1 MNKLFLFFLIGVF
14 VFNSCGQQ
22 QKEFT
27 DADFVTDTNDSVL
40 KHEKVNAVFGQA
52 LLLTQ
57 YKSID
62 ELKSVIR
69 IKYLKDSSGVFLSS
83 SCRGCEVT
91 HELKSGPGQDDF
103 SKAAKGN
110 SWNKMW
116 LGIRCPFAVWN
127 KKALTSIE
135 NLGRRKDD
143 IFGHPDVAFYDLAE
157 LMVQHISDED
167 RTNMSEKDLGEKG
180 YLNTFEHVTTSA
192 MMASIFSE
200 SIADFVGD
208 AHERSTMP
216 ELLTGKFTSQEI
228 TDIDFGPV
236 DNYLDLINN
245 EWGKRLGKIVKEKYH
260 INQNTLWTP
269 QLLADYLND
278 FESYYSWVFQIAF
291 KPVTPD
297 EEIIIQFAGKMN
309 KVI

>member
-1 MNKLFLFFLIGVF
+1 MNKLFFTLLLFLFAFISCEQQLVVYDENNSNAFSSDTLIQ
-14 VFNSCGQQ
+14 S
-22 QKEFT
+22 
-27 DADFVTDTNDSVL
+27 
-40 KHEKVNAVFGQA
+40 EKINPPIGQA

-57 YKSID
+57 YKSLN
-62 ELKSVIR
+62 ELKSVIK
-69 IKYLKDSSGVFLSS
+69 IKYLKDSSGVCLSCI
-83 SCRGCEVT
+83 CRGCEVT
-91 HELKSGPGQDDF
+91 HELKSGLGQDDF

-110 SWNKMW
+110 FWDKLR

-135 NLGRRKDD
+135 NLGRRKDN

-157 LMVQHISDED
+157 SMVLHISDED
-167 RTNMSEKDLGEKG
+167 RENMSEKDLGEKG

-216 ELLTGKFTSQEI
+216 ELITGKFTTQEI

-245 EWGKRLGKIVKEKYH
+245 EWGQRFGKVLKEKYH

-269 QLLADYLND
+269 KLLADFLND
-278 FESYYSWVFQIAF
+278 LESYYSWVFKIAF
-291 KPVTPD
+291 NPVTPD
-297 EEIIIQFAGKMN
+297 EEIIIQFALKMN
-309 KVI
+309 KVL

>member
-1 MNKLFLFFLIGVF
+1 MNKLFLFFLFITITFTKCGESSEETTNNDFTVASDSLLTNKKVEGTIG
-14 VFNSCGQQ
+14 
-22 QKEFT
+22 E
-27 DADFVTDTNDSVL
+27 
-40 KHEKVNAVFGQA
+40 A

-57 YKSID
+57 YKSLD
-62 ELKSVIR
+62 ELKSVIK
-69 IKYLKDSSGVFLSS
+69 IKYLKDSSGVFLSYI
-83 SCRGCEVT
+83 CRGCEVK

-110 SWNKMW
+110 FWDKLW
-116 LGIRCPFAVWN
+116 LGIQCPFAVWN

-157 LMVQHISDED
+157 SMVQHISDED
-167 RTNMSEKDLGEKG
+167 RENMSEKDLGEKG

-200 SIADFVGD
+200 SLADFVGD

-216 ELLTGKFTSQEI
+216 ELITGKFTSQEL

-245 EWGKRLGKIVKEKYH
+245 EWGQRIGKVLKEKYH

-269 QLLADYLND
+269 QLLADFLND

-291 KPVTPD
+291 KPFTPD

-309 KVI
+309 KVM